1 MWHQPQSL
9 IRWLALGA
17 GAVARATPWVSL
29 GTLGLAGPHEPRQL
43 CSERS
48 ASPASRRSC
57 SQDRPPLT
65 GLTESALKQRCEP
78 PPSSSDPWSEPN
90 AAAH

>member
-17 GAVARATPWVSL
+17 GTVARATPWVSL
-29 GTLGLAGPHEPRQL
+29 GTLGLAGPEEPRRL
-43 CSERS
+43 YSERS
-48 ASPASRRSC
+48 ASPASRPSC

-65 GLTESALKQRCEP
+65 GLTQSALQQRCGP
-78 PPSSSDPWSEPN
+78 QPSSSDP
-90 AAAH
+90 